1 MIYPHSRYHERAL
14 AWMGLALVLLIAALL
29 RLYHLDT
36 VPLRGDEAFAAVHW
50 TKTPFSA
57 DWMFLVEY
65 EPNPGAMIIY
75 WAWAK
80 LAGTS
85 EFALR
90 MLPLLGGVFGVAMGA
105 ALAHRLT
112 QSWRLAALVAVLW
125 ALNPF
130 FVWHAQDAR
139 QYSLLTALTPLN
151 IYLLL
156 RAIRT
161 DQRRLWMAYVFFQT
175 LTVTIY
181 SIELF
186 WVAAQGV
193 YVLSLRRRDVLRR
206 AVVAWAALGAL
217 LIPLFVQMYYV
228 TVLREYAG
236 TASGADL
243 GEMFARVVPTLLFSE
258 IRIAVIA
265 GLFIA
270 LGILAGVSLYGG
282 RARALLLAWII
293 VPALLFYAAST
304 RTPLFNPRYII
315 ALTPALLLGAVI
327 TADGLARRWHKR
339 AGVYAAAALVTAL
352 SIISLVEIRA
362 YFYDDPP
369 KARDWRGMAAYLEAR
384 SDSDTVLISD
394 SADTALEYYYGE
406 IGRVYFIP
414 DGDDFP
420 EDDLRALLDEY
431 TTLFLLSGAR
441 TGPAGQFLQTHAQH
455 IPGDTYPDLIQYRAW
470 DVNPAEIVTPLDAE
484 FGGVARLRGYT
495 LLGRTAL
502 LLYWE
507 ALAVTDEEHSVLL
520 HLEQTPGQPPL
531 VLDHGVA
538 GAQVSTRTWTPG
550 ALYRDAV
557 ALPVEMPP
565 GAYTLLVGMYPTA
578 GGDSLTGP
586 DGAARYAAGTLS
598 IGD

>member
-1 MIYPHSRYHERAL
+1 MVDPHIRFRERAL
-14 AWMGLALVLLIAALL
+14 AWLGLALVLLGAYAL
-29 RLYHLDT
+29 RLHRLDA

-65 EPNPGAMIIY
+65 EPNPGAMIFY
-75 WAWAK
+75 WAWAGF
-80 LAGTS
+80 AGIS

-90 MLPLLGGVFGVAMGA
+90 MLPLLGGVLGVAMGA
-105 ALAHRLT
+105 ALTHRLT

-139 QYSLLTALTPLN
+139 QYSLLTVLTPLN

-156 RAIRT
+156 RAIKS
-161 DQRRLWMAYVFFQT
+161 DERRLWLAYVFFQT
-175 LTVTIY
+175 LTLYIY
-181 SIELF
+181 SIEVF
-186 WVAAQGV
+186 WVAAQGM
-193 YVLSLRRRDVLRR
+193 YVLSLRRRDVARR
-206 AVVAWAALGAL
+206 VALAWAAMGAL

-228 TVLREYAG
+228 TVLREYTG

-243 GEMFARVVPTLLFSE
+243 GQMFAHVVPTLLFGE
-258 IRIAVIA
+258 MRIAVIA
-265 GLFIA
+265 GLLMA
-270 LGILAGVSLYGG
+270 LSIIAGVSLYGG

-315 ALTPALLLGAVI
+315 ALTPALLIGTVI
-327 TADGLARRWHKR
+327 TVDGLARRWHQR
-339 AGVYAAAALVTAL
+339 AGLYAAALVTVL
-352 SIISLVEIRA
+352 SVISLAEIRA

-369 KARDWRGMAAYLEAR
+369 KARDWRGMTAYLEAR
-384 SDSDTVLISD
+384 SGGDTALISD
-394 SADTALEYYYGE
+394 SADTALEYYYGVM
-406 IGRVYFIP
+406 GRVYFIP

-420 EDDLRALLDEY
+420 EDDLRALINEN

-470 DVNPAEIVTPLDAE
+470 DVNPAEIAAPLDAE

-495 LLGRTAL
+495 LLGRTTL

-507 ALAVTDEEHSVLL
+507 ALAITDEEHSVLL

-538 GAQVSTRTWTPG
+538 GAQISTRTWAPG
-550 ALYRDAV
+550 TLYRDAV

-565 GAYTLLVGMYPTA
+565 GVYTLLVGIYPTA
-578 GGDSLTGP
+578 GGESLTGP
-586 DGAARYAAGTLS
+586 DGADRYTAGTLL
-598 IGD
+598 IGE